1 MKKIILLFAAIIMMV
16 AFTTKVMAQI
26 SNMTVP
32 NASRAEVLTAI
43 GLVAHN
49 PLEFG
54 GFTSGALGTVVISPS
69 GARTFTGGVI
79 LYATTITPTAASYTV
94 TGAPNTPYTIVVP
107 TIDQLLVHVGNS
119 SSMPANT
126 FTCSYSPPAST
137 LSQTGTDAFTIGAT
151 LNVGS
156 SQAPGLY
163 IGTFNITIA
172 Y

>member
-1 MKKIILLFAAIIMMV
+1 MKKLIILFAAIVMMA
-16 AFTTKVMAQI
+16 AFTTKVMAQPN
-26 SNMTVP
+26 SNTTS
-32 NASRAEVLTAI
+32 NASRAEVLSAI

-54 GFTSGALGTVVISPS
+54 GFTSGALGTVVMSPL
-69 GARTFTGGVI
+69 GVRTFTGGVI
-79 LYATTITPTAASYTV
+79 LYATSITPTAASYTV
-94 TGAPNTPYTIVVP
+94 SGAPNTSYAIIVP
-107 TIDQLLVHVGNS
+107 TTDQLLVHVGNS